1 MASIKRPPSDP
12 PGGRRKRPP
21 TVINLEATE
30 VPPESST
37 TPPATE
43 TPLASETTPAGETPA
58 APQQAAETPTPPP
71 EKPAESRYERFAFEP
86 PPPQDPE
93 PPRAAEQPQPER
105 RPPPPG
111 FLGASA
117 SQMIAGASGAA
128 GGFALFLLLWLFGA
142 FSSTPPV
149 PPRQPDL
156 TPRFAAIEKQLND
169 LAARPAPAGVDPK
182 AITGA
187 LDKSMEEIAA
197 RLASLE
203 RAVATP
209 RAPVTDP
216 VVLARITA
224 TENAAKSLADNVA
237 ALSRRI
243 DGLDSALRETSARTE
258 DRIGKLAAATT
269 DLQARARETAA
280 GHDRASRLAVA
291 SAALRTTVE
300 RGDAY
305 LNELAI
311 VKPLATDTAA
321 LAALEPYAT
330 TGIPSQ
336 TTLGLELA
344 AIVRPMLRAAGEVP
358 RDGGFLEKLQHNAE
372 KLVRIRPADEAR
384 GDDRTAI
391 LARIEQRAAQGN
403 VAGALSELSKLPAEV
418 RAPAQAQLAAW
429 TAKAEGRTK
438 AIDAARRLA
447 TEAVAGLKVTP

>member
-1 MASIKRPPSDP
+1 
-12 PGGRRKRPP
+12 
-21 TVINLEATE
+21 
-30 VPPESST
+30 
-37 TPPATE
+37 
-43 TPLASETTPAGETPA
+43 
-58 APQQAAETPTPPP
+58 
-71 EKPAESRYERFAFEP
+71 
-86 PPPQDPE
+86 
-93 PPRAAEQPQPER
+93 
-105 RPPPPG
+105 
-111 FLGASA
+111 
-117 SQMIAGASGAA
+117 MIAGACGAA
-128 GGFALFLLLWLFGA
+128 GGFILFLLLWLFGA
-142 FSSTPPV
+142 FSGSPP
-149 PPRQPDL
+149 PSQPDL
-156 TPRFAAIEKQLND
+156 GPRFAALEKQLND

-216 VVLARITA
+216 VVLGRITA
-224 TENAAKSLADNVA
+224 TENAVKSLADNVA
-237 ALSRRI
+237 AMSRRI
-243 DGLDSALRETSARTE
+243 DGLDSALRETNARIE
-258 DRIGKLAAATT
+258 DRIGKLTTATT

-305 LNELAI
+305 ANELAI

-321 LAALEPYAT
+321 IAALEPYAT

-358 RDGGFLEKLQHNAE
+358 RDGGFLDKLTANAE
-372 KLVRIRPADEAR
+372 KLVRIRPVDEVR

-391 LARIEQRAAQGN
+391 LARIEQRASQGN
-403 VAGALSELSKLPAEV
+403 VAGALSELAKLPVEA

-447 TEAVAGLKVTP
+447 TDAVAGLKVTP

>member
-37 TPPATE
+37 TPPAAE
-43 TPLASETTPAGETPA
+43 KPPASETSPAGETPA
-58 APQQAAETPTPPP
+58 PPQQAAETPTPPP

-117 SQMIAGASGAA
+117 PQMIAGASGAA

-305 LNELAI
+305 ANELAI

-358 RDGGFLEKLQHNAE
+358 RDGGFLEKLQPTPKSSSASA
-372 KLVRIRPADEAR
+372 RPTR
-384 GDDRTAI
+384 
-391 LARIEQRAAQGN
+391 RAATTARRSSRASSSAPRRAMSQ
-403 VAGALSELSKLPAEV
+403 ARCPSSPKLPAEA